1 MHRRQKP
8 VQRLRRPVLRR
19 AGCDIC
25 YAARFATPLHLNL
38 METPFNDRGVSVTRN
53 ALSSAGQVF
62 PLRDIVGVQV
72 VTVQKNRVLPLTIS
86 LLGLVGAILG
96 GIFRSPVGIVCGVM
110 LIVVGWLTWVTQDIT
125 HRLMVQTANG
135 EREALMSTDRE
146 FVERVGAAVQEAKAA
161 GAQNT

>member
-1 MHRRQKP
+1 MSGT
-8 VQRLRRPVLRR
+8 LRALL
-19 AGCDIC
+19 
-25 YAARFATPLHLNL
+25 PLVFDS

-72 VTVQKNRVLPLTIS
+72 VTVPKNKLLPRLIS
-86 LLGLVGAILG
+86 LIGLVGAVVG

-110 LIVVGWLTWVTQDIT
+110 LTVVGWLTWATQDVT
-125 HRLMVQTANG
+125 HRLIVQTAAG

-146 FVERVGAAVQEAKAA
+146 FVERVSAAVNEAKAA
-161 GAQNT
+161 AATKS